1 MKATKPIPVRLP
13 EYLIQRLDSIV
24 DMRPG
29 VTRAAMIRY
38 MIETWLDYTEKNGIP
53 SNWEEIMKRLDGRT
67 KLSKIRSSSAEAKI
81 PCGNQGSKPTGTVQ
95 AAGAFPV
102 AVDGPGN
109 AATLP
114 SRTLS
119 RKSNTQQQ
127 TTQDTPHS
135 LA

>member
-67 KLSKIRSSSAEAKI
+67 KLSRQPELFKSLWTAPATPQPSHQGPFLASPIRSSKQHRILLTPWLEGFLSWSGFSRLA
-81 PCGNQGSKPTGTVQ
+81 QFSH
-95 AAGAFPV
+95 AGLLCFP
-102 AVDGPGN
+102 
-109 AATLP
+109 
-114 SRTLS
+114 
-119 RKSNTQQQ
+119 
-127 TTQDTPHS
+127 
-135 LA
+135 